1 MERKKENETR
11 IGWFIKSLLAAYV
24 VSCMMLFLLSFLLYK
39 FDLSEQTVQ
48 IGIILTYILS
58 AFVGGFVMGK
68 KVKTRR
74 FLWGMAAGIL
84 YFAFLACISFGVY
97 RSAFQGTECLLA
109 LVFCT
114 AGGMAGGM
122 MS

>member
-11 IGWFIKSLLAAYV
+11 VGWFIKSLLAAYV
-24 VSCMMLFLLSFLLYK
+24 VSCMMLFGLSFLLYK

-58 AFVGGFVMGK
+58 AFVGGFFIGK
-68 KVKTRR
+68 KAKTRR
-74 FLWGMAAGIL
+74 FLWGMSVGIL
-84 YFAFLACISFGVY
+84 YFTFLACISFGVY
-97 RSAFQGTECLLA
+97 RSAFHGTEWLFA
-109 LVFCT
+109 FVFCT

>member
-11 IGWFIKSLLAAYV
+11 ISWFIKSLLAAYA
-24 VSCMMLFLLSFLLYK
+24 VSCVMLFGLSFLLYK

-58 AFVGGFVMGK
+58 AFVGGFFIGK
-68 KVKTRR
+68 KAKVRR
-74 FLWGMAAGIL
+74 FLWGMTVGIL
-84 YFAFLACISFGVY
+84 YFFFLACISFGVY
-97 RSAFQGTECLLA
+97 RSSFQGMEWLLA
-109 LVFCT
+109 FLFCM
-114 AGGMAGGM
+114 AGGVAGGM